1 MKRPSPVLPM
11 AVTILVFAAT
21 PSFAQDFTWIEFV
34 SRQDFF
40 SVNFP
45 GDPSVEE
52 ILYPTEYRITL
63 PARVYRYEH
72 GLHRHSATVVDYSDA
87 LAIHQARRAECVAAG
102 GDGDICGN
110 SGPTEMRGAIVYA
123 SWNIMNR
130 EGADI
135 THFAQHSTD
144 LVEGHAIH
152 LTNADGSRTS
162 AVVHMHEDR
171 LYILESTVPQ
181 GAPAP
186 GIFQISLQFL
196 DREFKPVRYARIY
209 SNDYPPPPRV
219 PVYTNGYPPPPP
231 PIR

>member
-1 MKRPSPVLPM
+1 MKRPSLVLAM
-11 AVTILVFAAT
+11 ATMIVVFAAS
-21 PSFAQDFTWIEFV
+21 PSSAQVSNWTEYV

-45 GDPSVEE
+45 GEPSVEE
-52 ILYPTEYRITL
+52 FDYTTEYRIAL
-63 PARVYRYEH
+63 PARVYRHES
-72 GLHRHSATVVDYSDA
+72 GLRRHSATVVDYSDA
-87 LAIHQARRAECVAAG
+87 LAIHQARAADCVAAG
-102 GDGDICGN
+102 GDGDLCHNAGR
-110 SGPTEMRGAIVYA
+110 GEMRGAIVYA
-123 SWNIMNR
+123 SWNILNR
-130 EGADI
+130 DGAEI
-135 THFAQHSTD
+135 SHFAYHNTD

-171 LYILESTVPQ
+171 LYILESTVPE

-209 SNDYPPPPRV
+209 SNEYPPPPRV